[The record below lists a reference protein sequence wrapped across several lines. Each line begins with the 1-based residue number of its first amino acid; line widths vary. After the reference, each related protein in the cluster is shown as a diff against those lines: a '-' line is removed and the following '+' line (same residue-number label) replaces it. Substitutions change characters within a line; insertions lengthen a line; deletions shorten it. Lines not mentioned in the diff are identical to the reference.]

1 MTNGELIV
9 ADSYARAT
17 ISLGVEY
24 AFAGGLLGQA
34 SAGGGNTAC
43 LEFCYAAGGIV
54 DLPASGYSSLG
65 ACVGICEGTDVTNV
79 HWLQGRG
86 ASAAVGGGI
95 GQDGFVGHAAEGE
108 ITAELLNDDR
118 VEGDAPWQEGADGLP
133 VLVWESEA
141 AQARA

>member
-43 LEFCYAAGGIV
+43 LKFCYAAGGIV

-95 GQDGFVGHAAEGE
+95 GQEGFVGHAAEGE
-108 ITAELLNDDR
+108 ITAELLNGDR

-133 VLVWESEA
+133 VLVWENEA

>member
-1 MTNGELIV
+1 MGWDMSIF
-9 ADSYARAT
+9 R
-17 ISLGVEY
+17 
-24 AFAGGLLGQA
+24 
-34 SAGGGNTAC
+34 
-43 LEFCYAAGGIV
+43 AGGIV

-65 ACVGICEGTDVTNV
+65 ACVGIGDGTDVMNV

-108 ITAELLNDDR
+108 ITAGLLNDDR
-118 VEGDAPWQEGADGLP
+118 VEGDVPWQEGADGLP